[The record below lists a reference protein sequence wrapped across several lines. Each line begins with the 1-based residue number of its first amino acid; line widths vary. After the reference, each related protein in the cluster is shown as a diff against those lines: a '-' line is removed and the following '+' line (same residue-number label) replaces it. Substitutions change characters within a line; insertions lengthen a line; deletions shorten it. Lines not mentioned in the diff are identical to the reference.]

1 MDTEMLSGVF
11 SLLGGAAVIGTA
23 TTAVGQYLL
32 RLYIEK
38 SVEHRFQNKLEDVK
52 RDNNIAIE
60 EIKSQHIK
68 DIEEIKSSLSVKA
81 SRSTKMQEIEFNLL
95 PSLWASILDLYEYSF
110 NVANNKGQTKEDIL
124 SKITIFNKEYLAKS
138 IFLDSELRNSANAVR
153 RLILDFLFEEI
164 NETNPEGFMPGTHR
178 PRKLEFLLNSTQNL
192 EKLDTFI
199 TAIYRCDRWAR

>member
-95 PSLWASILDLYEYSF
+95 PSLWASI
-110 NVANNKGQTKEDIL
+110 
-124 SKITIFNKEYLAKS
+124 
-138 IFLDSELRNSANAVR
+138 
-153 RLILDFLFEEI
+153 
-164 NETNPEGFMPGTHR
+164 
-178 PRKLEFLLNSTQNL
+178 
-192 EKLDTFI
+192 
-199 TAIYRCDRWAR
+199 